1 MKNQEGQS
9 PIELAA
15 ADDVKCLLQD
25 AMTSSIASQQLSTST
40 GSLISLPQQQQLLPS
55 TCASPT
61 TETVTLPS
69 GASLSLSI
77 PVAQLPN
84 RQCLSPAQGA
94 ESAAD
99 AAAQEQLAQESISTI
114 SSFLARF
121 VFPVWW
127 LMFMLK
133 NLIIFY
139 SLQLDHLIDLLEREQ
154 ITLEILTEMGHED
167 LKQIGISAYGFRHKI
182 LKGVTQL
189 RTTTGNYFFF

>member
-40 GSLISLPQQQQLLPS
+40 GSLISLPQQQLLPP

-121 VFPVWW
+121 V
-127 LMFMLK
+127 
-133 NLIIFY
+133 LI
-139 SLQLDHLIDLLEREQ
+139 L
-154 ITLEILTEMGHED
+154 
-167 LKQIGISAYGFRHKI
+167 
-182 LKGVTQL
+182 
-189 RTTTGNYFFF
+189 

>member
-40 GSLISLPQQQQLLPS
+40 GSLISLPQQQQLLPP
-55 TCASPT
+55 TCTSPT

-121 VFPVWW
+121 VFTV
-127 LMFMLK
+127 
-133 NLIIFY
+133 
-139 SLQLDHLIDLLEREQ
+139 
-154 ITLEILTEMGHED
+154 
-167 LKQIGISAYGFRHKI
+167 
-182 LKGVTQL
+182 
-189 RTTTGNYFFF
+189 

>member
-40 GSLISLPQQQQLLPS
+40 GSLISLPQQQLLTS
-55 TCASPT
+55 CQSPT
-61 TETVTLPS
+61 IETVTLPS

-99 AAAQEQLAQESISTI
+99 AIAQEQLAQEAISTI
-114 SSFLARF
+114 SSFLTRF
-121 VFPVWW
+121 V
-127 LMFMLK
+127 
-133 NLIIFY
+133 
-139 SLQLDHLIDLLEREQ
+139 LL
-154 ITLEILTEMGHED
+154 L
-167 LKQIGISAYGFRHKI
+167 A
-182 LKGVTQL
+182 
-189 RTTTGNYFFF
+189 